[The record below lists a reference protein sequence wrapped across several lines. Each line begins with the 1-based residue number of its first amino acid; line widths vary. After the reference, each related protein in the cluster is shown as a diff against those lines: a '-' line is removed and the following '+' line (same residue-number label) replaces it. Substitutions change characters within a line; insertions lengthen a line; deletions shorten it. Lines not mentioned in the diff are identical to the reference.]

1 MAKYLWLLALLTT
14 LAQANDNVELLNDLL
29 SLETGETVDVLAEA
43 STSDKTPS
51 VMRTETP
58 DETLAAITSAVPVK
72 PSDENLA
79 KPVIQAAMLPFHMHE
94 TLSLDLSTDDPN
106 RLFVKGDKII
116 NVACPHGFCL
126 IDQAHLAETGDL
138 LLTLTKSAAK
148 APAFTFFVSTES
160 GAELTILASGRHI
173 MGQTIGFVAKD
184 GQAKSALNFEKSAPY
199 PEMVVAL
206 MNAWIQTHQGD
217 ASVLPDGYHLQFV
230 EKPNDAVTTPHGFT
244 VTPIAVL
251 AGGTF
256 SGMLYRLNNFE
267 AKTLHLQHKSF
278 YQHNMIAVALSKES
292 LAQGEIGFVYA
303 LFQGER
309 NETDR

>member
-1 MAKYLWLLALLTT
+1 MAKYLWLLVLLTT
-14 LAQANDNVELLNDLL
+14 IAQANDNVDLLNELL
-29 SLETGETVDVLAEA
+29 SLETGETVDVLAEV
-43 STSDKTPS
+43 STPDKTPS
-51 VMRTETP
+51 IMITESVKASDANSAAP
-58 DETLAAITSAVPVK
+58 DRSP
-72 PSDENLA
+72 A
-79 KPVIQAAMLPFHMHE
+79 KPVIQAAMIPFHMHE

-106 RLFVKGDKII
+106 RLFIKGDKII

-148 APAFTFFVSTES
+148 APAFTFFVSTEA

-184 GQAKSALNFEKSAPY
+184 GQAKSVLNFEKSTPY

-267 AKTLHLQHKSF
+267 AKTLHLKHKSF

-303 LFQGER
+303 LFQGGSD
-309 NETDR
+309 ETDR

>member
-1 MAKYLWLLALLTT
+1 MAKYFWLLALLTT
-14 LAQANDNVELLNDLL
+14 IAQANDNVALLNDLL
-29 SLETGETVDVLAEA
+29 SIEKGETVDVLAEGE
-43 STSDKTPS
+43 
-51 VMRTETP
+51 TEAP
-58 DETLAAITSAVPVK
+58 PVITTAPVK
-72 PSDENLA
+72 ASDEKPA

-94 TLSLDLSTDDPN
+94 TLSLDLSSDDPN

-138 LLTLTKSAAK
+138 LLTLTKSAQK

-160 GAELTILASGRHI
+160 GAELTILARGRHI

-184 GQAKSALNFEKSAPY
+184 GQAKPALDFEKSAPY
-199 PEMVVAL
+199 PEMIVSL

-217 ASVLPDGYHLQFV
+217 ASGLPDGYHLQFV
-230 EKPNDAVTTPHGFT
+230 EKANDAVTTPHGFT

-251 AGGTF
+251 SGGIF
-256 SGMLYRLNNFE
+256 SGVLYRLNNFE
-267 AKTLHLQHKSF
+267 ARTLHLQHKSF

-292 LAQGEIGFVYA
+292 LSPGEIGFVYA
-303 LFQGER
+303 LFQGGKDD
-309 NETDR
+309 TDR

>member
-1 MAKYLWLLALLTT
+1 MAKYLWLLVLLTT
-14 LAQANDNVELLNDLL
+14 IAQANDNVELLNELL

-43 STSDKTPS
+43 STSDKNSS
-51 VMRTETP
+51 VTRTEP
-58 DETLAAITSAVPVK
+58 PVK
-72 PSDENLA
+72 APDANSAAPDRSPA
-79 KPVIQAAMLPFHMHE
+79 KPVIQAAMIPFHMHE

-217 ASVLPDGYHLQFV
+217 SSTLPEGYHLHFV
-230 EKPNDAVTTPHGFT
+230 DKPNDPITTPHGFT

-256 SGMLYRLNNFE
+256 SGVLYRLNNFE

-278 YQHNMIAVALSKES
+278 YQYNMIAVALSKES